1 MVNIEEGLKEIGE
14 NNDFSPAFIP
24 KEVKDA
30 GLNYIPGEF
39 KNSKDKFSYLA
50 GWALLVKR

>member
-1 MVNIEEGLKEIGE
+1 MPPINGVVNIEEGLKEIGE

-30 GLNYIPGEF
+30 GLNYI
-39 KNSKDKFSYLA
+39 KSDKVLSIQYFYFEM
-50 GWALLVKR
+50 